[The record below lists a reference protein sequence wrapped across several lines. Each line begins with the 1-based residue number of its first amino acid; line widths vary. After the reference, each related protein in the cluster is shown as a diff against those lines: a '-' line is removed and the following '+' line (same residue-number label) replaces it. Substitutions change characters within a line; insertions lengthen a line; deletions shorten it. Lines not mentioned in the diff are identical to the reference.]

1 MPCIAQHFL
10 CFADLSSKQN
20 VPTAS
25 YDDSPSAID
34 SSTPTHLAEVHSHHQ
49 HPTIQFVREIDKKCS
64 FVLENPVTL
73 VCDSDEKCPRNGDSG
88 GGKLTSSN
96 AAANDGIHCT
106 ISGATQSHT
115 IDNATVNTE
124 KKQLVAM
131 ATITSRSISGASN
144 SESKLPSITHASNE
158 IFLFGGLELITNV
171 KTIEVYVSRPI
182 DASLSARIV
191 EVYLTTC
198 KGIPIRDLP
207 PLTSPPTFIGD
218 SNDVGFDIMIEK
230 NDFFKFILVSPGG
243 AKPVERVRLKFV
255 GGEGGAVI
263 VVRTLKVK
271 CKLSDT
277 IPSST
282 ESQIQTKSQLHIPN
296 GDTNG
301 ITAMHNIEC
310 TIDTD
315 FRSSLPD
322 MPGPIGAIGMTSIA
336 SEQQGGQ
343 VLQRQ
348 LFTHGDPQY
357 QHREKNHAE
366 IVNAIAGLGIFLK
379 HSEERTMAK
388 LDTMLSNM
396 EMRIMNRMDAITERL
411 NTIER
416 TAVFQKPN
424 NNMNVDDEII

>member
-1 MPCIAQHFL
+1 MPCMSQHFL

-20 VPTAS
+20 VQTAS
-25 YDDSPSAID
+25 NDNSPSAID
-34 SSTPTHLAEVHSHHQ
+34 SSTPAHLAEIYSHPQ
-49 HPTIQFVREIDKKCS
+49 HPTIQFKREIDKKCS
-64 FVLENPVTL
+64 FVLENPVSL
-73 VCDSDEKCPRNGDSG
+73 ICDSDEKCPRNGDSG
-88 GGKLTSSN
+88 GGKLLTSSN
-96 AAANDGIHCT
+96 AAANDGIHRA

-115 IDNATVNTE
+115 IVNETVNTG

-144 SESKLPSITHASNE
+144 SESKPPSITHASNE

-182 DASLSARIV
+182 DASLSARLD

-207 PLTSPPTFIGD
+207 PLTSPPKFIGD
-218 SNDVGFDIMIEK
+218 SNDVGFDVVIEK
-230 NDFFKFILVSPGG
+230 NDFFKFVLVSPGG

-255 GGEGGAVI
+255 GGGAFI
-263 VVRTLKVK
+263 VVRLLKVK

-282 ESQIQTKSQLHIPN
+282 ESQIQTKSQLHFPN
-296 GDTNG
+296 GGANG
-301 ITAMHNIEC
+301 ITAMHNIES
-310 TIDTD
+310 TINTD
-315 FRSSLPD
+315 FQSAIPD

-336 SEQQGGQ
+336 SQQQGGH

-348 LFTHGDPQY
+348 LFTHGDSQY
-357 QHREKNHAE
+357 QHQEKNHAE
-366 IVNAIAGLGIFLK
+366 VVNAIAGLGIFLK

-396 EMRIMNRMDAITERL
+396 EMRVMNRMDAITERL

>member
-1 MPCIAQHFL
+1 MPCMSQHFL
-10 CFADLSSKQN
+10 CFTDLSSKQN
-20 VPTAS
+20 VQTAS
-25 YDDSPSAID
+25 NDNSPSAID
-34 SSTPTHLAEVHSHHQ
+34 SATPAHLAEIYSHPQ
-49 HPTIQFVREIDKKCS
+49 HPTIQFKREIDKKCS
-64 FVLENPVTL
+64 FVLENPVSL
-73 VCDSDEKCPRNGDSG
+73 ICDSDEKCPRNGDSG
-88 GGKLTSSN
+88 GGKLLTSSN
-96 AAANDGIHCT
+96 AAANDGIHHA

-131 ATITSRSISGASN
+131 ATITSRSIPGASN
-144 SESKLPSITHASNE
+144 SESKPPSITHASNE

-182 DASLSARIV
+182 DASSSARIV
-191 EVYLTTC
+191 EIYLTTC

-207 PLTSPPTFIGD
+207 PLTSPPKFIGD
-218 SNDVGFDIMIEK
+218 SNDVGFDVVIEK
-230 NDFFKFILVSPGG
+230 NDFFKFVLVSPGG

-255 GGEGGAVI
+255 GGGAFI
-263 VVRTLKVK
+263 VVRLLKVK

-282 ESQIQTKSQLHIPN
+282 ETQIQTKSQLHFPN
-296 GDTNG
+296 GGTNG
-301 ITAMHNIEC
+301 ITAMHNIES
-310 TIDTD
+310 TINTD
-315 FRSSLPD
+315 FQSAIPD

-336 SEQQGGQ
+336 SQQQGGQ

-348 LFTHGDPQY
+348 LFTHGDSQY
-357 QHREKNHAE
+357 QHQEKNHAE
-366 IVNAIAGLGIFLK
+366 VVNAIAGLGIFLK

-411 NTIER
+411 NAIER
-416 TAVFQKPN
+416 TAVIDKPN
-424 NNMNVDDEII
+424 NKMNVDDKII